1 MWEVL
6 GFFALGLLLVT
17 LGADA
22 LVKGASGL
30 AQKRGAGAAAAGLAL
45 VAVGSSVPEIAI
57 SAAAIV
63 QGHYAMA
70 LGNVIGSCIANF
82 GLIIG
87 VAALV
92 KPLSVGFRLVGLGL
106 PLLVIAAIGLLG
118 MSHNGTLGYY
128 DGAVLLA
135 GVIAFGWAIR
145 RSAKTESEAVRK
157 ELAYAGN
164 TQTELG
170 RNLARVLVGLGL
182 LGYGAWM
189 SADRAFEL
197 AGLWQMSELWA
208 GLTLL
213 AIGSAIPE
221 LGAAVVAANRGHGNI
236 VVGSAVSSSVV
247 NVLLV
252 LGLLAL
258 WHPLPIAH
266 SLVWVEIPA
275 LLAFSLAFYP
285 MIRGDAQVSRREG
298 AILLVA
304 FAAWM
309 AFQLMAGRL

>member
-1 MWEVL
+1 
-6 GFFALGLLLVT
+6 
-17 LGADA
+17 

-45 VAVGSSVPEIAI
+45 VAVGASVPEIAI
-57 SAAAIV
+57 SVAAIV

-106 PLLVIAAIGLLG
+106 PLLVIAAVALLG

-213 AIGSAIPE
+213 AIGSSIPE

-304 FAAWM
+304 FAGWM